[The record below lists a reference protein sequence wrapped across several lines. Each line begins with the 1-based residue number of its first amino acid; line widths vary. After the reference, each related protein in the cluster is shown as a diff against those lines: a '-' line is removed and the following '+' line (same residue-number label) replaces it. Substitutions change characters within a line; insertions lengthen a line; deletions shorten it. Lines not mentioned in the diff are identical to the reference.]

1 MTLGRGE
8 DLFFLRLPSHDPF
21 LHVFSPHP
29 FFLLRDQGVE
39 PLGSSVIGKTLLTHS
54 QQTHTHTLYRRWLIA
69 TRAIQTHSASK
80 SNWYASVCL
89 CDCVCV
95 HINLY
100 MHLGVVA
107 QRADDTPPTQ
117 LLSHSHWDNQR
128 CCRGG
133 FSPDVCY
140 IKKKGGGKK
149 RRKSCFYS
157 CLHDGSMDLCMCVKV
172 NVYLWNTHW

>member
-149 RRKSCFYS
+149 EENHAFT
-157 CLHDGSMDLCMCVKV
+157 LACMMAPWICACV
-172 NVYLWNTHW
+172 